1 MGLFS
6 WGRVGAWDF
15 SAEWW
20 GVADVLVS
28 GAEQRVGVSER
39 PGSAPDARGLFSEV
53 LGSAVDRRAYFFL
66 FRQEKVAKKK
76 ATPAYAVG
84 CADSLALLEGPGG
97 CGTRLGCAKPQTV
110 LADCPRPFSAAQR
123 FRWGP
128 RKTSQFA
135 GSTTKN
141 HSYEFDALIWPSGNL
156 AVRAFQ
162 NQTLFP
168 SPSASSSSTGGA
180 GVSACIV

>member
-1 MGLFS
+1 ML
-6 WGRVGAWDF
+6 DF
-15 SAEWW
+15 
-20 GVADVLVS
+20 LTYS
-28 GAEQRVGVSER
+28 GARGYTSDRRIGFSET
-39 PGSAPDARGLFSEV
+39 PGSAPDARGLFSDA

-84 CADSLALLEGPGG
+84 CADSLALLEVPGG
-97 CGTRLGCAKPQTV
+97 CGTRGCAPQTV
-110 LADCPRPFSAAQR
+110 LADCPRPFCAAQR

-128 RKTSQFA
+128 REASQFF
-135 GSTTKN
+135 GSR
-141 HSYEFDALIWPSGNL
+141 FDL
-156 AVRAFQ
+156 AESQLGCLSLSESDAFH
-162 NQTLFP
+162 